1 MLNKV
6 ILQGR
11 LTADPELR
19 YTGVQTGTAVT
30 QFSIAVEQ
38 DFKGQNGERGTDF
51 INVVAWRN
59 TAEHICKYFTKGKM
73 IIVSGRLSVRK
84 YTDNEGKT
92 RYITEVVA
100 DSVYFA
106 GDKSTTNIT
115 QNNAPQTADD
125 KFEELLDDTDLPF

>member
-73 IIVSGRLSVRK
+73 IIVCGRLSVRK

>member
-1 MLNKV
+1 M
-6 ILQGR
+6 
-11 LTADPELR
+11 
-19 YTGVQTGTAVT
+19 
-30 QFSIAVEQ
+30 
-38 DFKGQNGERGTDF
+38 
-51 INVVAWRN
+51 
-59 TAEHICKYFTKGKM
+59 
-73 IIVSGRLSVRK
+73 RK

-106 GDKSTTNIT
+106 GDKSTTNTT

>member
-1 MLNKV
+1 MLNKF
-6 ILQGR
+6 IGCGR

-19 YTGVQTGTAVT
+19 YTGLQTGTAVT
-30 QFSIAVEQ
+30 QFSIAIEQ

-51 INVVAWRN
+51 INVVAWRGL
-59 TAEHICKYFTKGKM
+59 AEHICKYFSKGKM
-73 IIVSGRLSVRK
+73 IIVCGRLSVRK
-84 YTDNEGKT
+84 YTDKEGKT

-100 DSVYFA
+100 NDVYFA
-106 GDKSTTNIT
+106 GDKQAANTA

>member
-73 IIVSGRLSVRK
+73 IIVCGRLSVRK

-106 GDKSTTNIT
+106 GDKSTTNTT

>member
-73 IIVSGRLSVRK
+73 IIVCGRLSVRK

-106 GDKSTTNIT
+106 GDKSTTNTT

-125 KFEELLDDTDLPF
+125 KFEELLDDDGLPF

>member
-19 YTGVQTGTAVT
+19 YTGLQTGTAVT

-38 DFKGQNGERGTDF
+38 DFKSQNGERGTDF

-106 GDKSTTNIT
+106 GDKSTANTA
-115 QNNAPQTADD
+115 QNNAPQTANDE
-125 KFEELLDDTDLPF
+125 FEEILDDTDLPF